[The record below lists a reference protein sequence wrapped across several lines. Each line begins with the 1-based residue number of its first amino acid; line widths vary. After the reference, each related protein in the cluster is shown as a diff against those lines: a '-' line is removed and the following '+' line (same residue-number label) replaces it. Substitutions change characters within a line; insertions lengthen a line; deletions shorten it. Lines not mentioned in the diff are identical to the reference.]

1 MLGVKFELE
10 IPNFSPRSV
19 CEFFIQ
25 CVFFSLNV
33 YFFHPQKIQG
43 GFVGISL
50 DVIWFESATYSKED
64 IEATQRALDFTL
76 GW

>member
-1 MLGVKFELE
+1 MLFL
-10 IPNFSPRSV
+10 
-19 CEFFIQ
+19 
-25 CVFFSLNV
+25 
-33 YFFHPQKIQG
+33 PQKIQG

-50 DVIWFESATYSKED
+50 DAIWFESATNSKED